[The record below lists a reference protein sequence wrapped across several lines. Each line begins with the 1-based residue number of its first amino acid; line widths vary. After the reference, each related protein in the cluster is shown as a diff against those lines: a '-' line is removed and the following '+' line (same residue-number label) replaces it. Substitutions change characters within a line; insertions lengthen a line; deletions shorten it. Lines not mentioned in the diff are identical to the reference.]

1 MKEQEKELTKVEL
14 IQVDYDQKIKLLL
27 EKNKEDK
34 KAMEERLDKIQQ
46 ENKEREE
53 RLISLIAKES
63 IVGKPAVPP
72 SQIDLVRSGQLDAIP
87 LSISNRQGEDTKDF
101 VIHNDIESIKNNPI
115 KINLSKNKLKSKSK
129 LYNLE
134 DPPNAFLQS
143 QSKMKRRKVN

>member
-53 RLISLIAKES
+53 TINLIDCKGIYRRQTSCAL
-63 IVGKPAVPP
+63 P
-72 SQIDLVRSGQLDAIP
+72 SQI
-87 LSISNRQGEDTKDF
+87 
-101 VIHNDIESIKNNPI
+101 
-115 KINLSKNKLKSKSK
+115 
-129 LYNLE
+129 
-134 DPPNAFLQS
+134 
-143 QSKMKRRKVN
+143 